1 MKSNV
6 SVALMYYGY
15 PADVSE
21 MREYLKDIM
30 NGRDPPQWLIDENIK
45 KLQMIGGETPSIKT
59 VNNIRDKLESRLDL
73 KVHLLTKHYRPNIK
87 DAARMINDQIIIEVP
102 LFPIYSKQ
110 IFDSYYIPFEN
121 SLKGRNFIRIENIGF
136 HPLIID
142 YYRKI
147 LEKRNE
153 FILFSSHSLPVR
165 GYDPYPKL
173 LVDNMKLISPLRK
186 YMWFYHSQG
195 PFGGKWIG
203 PDMDYIVS
211 RLTEMG
217 IKEVID
223 VPIGFLYEH
232 IEVLYDLDIL
242 FKEKLF
248 SKGIRY
254 ERIKPVS
261 DGNETLDA
269 ISQLILEK
277 LDRI

>member
-1 MKSNV
+1 MNSNI

-15 PADVSE
+15 PSHISE
-21 MREYLKDIM
+21 MSEYLRDIM
-30 NGRDPPQWLIDENIK
+30 NGRDPPKWLIDENIR
-45 KLQMIGGETPSIKT
+45 KLEMIGGETPSIRV

-73 KVHLLTKHYRPNIK
+73 KVHLLTKHYKPNIK
-87 DAARMINDQIIIEVP
+87 DAAGIVEEGTIVEVP

-121 SLKGRNFIRIENIGF
+121 SLRGRKFVRIENIGF
-136 HPLIID
+136 HPYIIN
-142 YYRKI
+142 YYRKMI
-147 LEKRNE
+147 EKHDN
-153 FILFSSHSLPVR
+153 FLLFSSHSLPVR

-173 LVDNMKLISPLRK
+173 LVDNMKIISPGRE

-203 PDMDYIVS
+203 PDMDYIISKLVQK
-211 RLTEMG
+211 G
-217 IKEVID
+217 IKEIVD

-232 IEVLYDLDIL
+232 IEVLYDLDIM
-242 FKEKLF
+242 FKEKLL
-248 SKGIRY
+248 SNGIAY

-261 DGNETLDA
+261 DRDETIDA

-277 LDRI
+277 LDRV